1 MSSELNNKVNKTGV
15 KIDFNNIPVDK
26 EKDPKVLDKQT
37 FSKVHTNRALTSA
50 IEESREE
57 LKLKK
62 SIAKWTIRII
72 IGELIFF
79 ALITF
84 AKGLN
89 LLQYTD
95 EFLKVYIVSI
105 IGQVL
110 ATFYVMVK
118 YLFDPQ
124 RPSTMMI
131 VQDLISQDDEEEGK
145 GLYT

>member
-1 MSSELNNKVNKTGV
+1 MSSELNSKTTHTEV
-15 KIDFNNIPVDK
+15 KIDFDNIPVDNA
-26 EKDPKVLDKQT
+26 KDPKELDKQT
-37 FSKVHTNRALTSA
+37 FSKVHTNKALTSA
-50 IEESREE
+50 IQESREE
-57 LKLKK
+57 LNLKK

-72 IGELIFF
+72 IAELIFF

-84 AKGLN
+84 ARGLN
-89 LLQYTD
+89 YLQYSD

-118 YLFDPQ
+118 YLFDPK

-131 VQDLISQDDEEEGK
+131 VQDLISQDEEEDK